1 MEAHAVWLL
10 FPGEIASDLSQF
22 HHRRIAEWHQGN
34 MGSYELLELCEYMP
48 DRGALKPAIRRQNPL
63 HPWLLDPSEVEAAVL
78 QAANELS
85 ILRAAQAP
93 QATSEEIGSKL
104 FIQPSR
110 LRDLVAERIETD
122 ELRED
127 VMAMADRTLTD
138 DEGYEDY

>member
-1 MEAHAVWLL
+1 MEAHAVWLV

-22 HHRRIAEWHQGN
+22 HHRRIAEWHQGTMN
-34 MGSYELLELCEYMP
+34 SYELLELCEYMP
-48 DRGALKPAIRRQNPL
+48 DQGVLKPAIRRANPL

-85 ILRAAQAP
+85 ILRAVQAP

-104 FIQPSR
+104 FIHPSR
-110 LRDLVAERIETD
+110 LRDLVVEQIETD

-127 VMAMADRTLTD
+127 VLAMADRNPA
-138 DEGYEDY
+138 DEE